1 MNGNF
6 LVVIFYVEKAKNGM
20 FLGIKTPP
28 GFSRMSIPGYST
40 YVWETG
46 YGPSEY

>member
-1 MNGNF
+1 MNVNF

-28 GFSRMSIPGYST
+28 DFPVRTS
-40 YVWETG
+40 
-46 YGPSEY
+46 YGKAWHI